1 MVTNTCTLKGM
12 LSQSCWSKKLSLKG
26 SVKQFCSH
34 ANAKHRTLC
43 DTFYKQYA
51 SNLFCKD
58 NLKFHSLYK
67 CLITPCTLH
76 QSLTQ
81 SAVQND
87 DKIVK
92 FNIITLSSM
101 IHVFKKNSS
110 THFASLALKL
120 NKETSIKTCIFSTKA
135 EQRDKLKNMQCVPLS
150 HKKSNKRILI
160 FKKTQ
165 HLQIYKALSVQLYTC
180 IENSH

>member
-12 LSQSCWSKKLSLKG
+12 LSQSWSQKLSLKG

-34 ANAKHRTLC
+34 ANAKHRTIC
-43 DTFYKQYA
+43 ETFYKKYI

-58 NLKFHSLYK
+58 DLKFHSLYK
-67 CLITPCTLH
+67 CLITHCTLH

-87 DKIVK
+87 DNIVK

-101 IHVFKKNSS
+101 IHVF
-110 THFASLALKL
+110 
-120 NKETSIKTCIFSTKA
+120 
-135 EQRDKLKNMQCVPLS
+135 
-150 HKKSNKRILI
+150 
-160 FKKTQ
+160 
-165 HLQIYKALSVQLYTC
+165 
-180 IENSH
+180 

>member
-1 MVTNTCTLKGM
+1 
-12 LSQSCWSKKLSLKG
+12 
-26 SVKQFCSH
+26 
-34 ANAKHRTLC
+34 
-43 DTFYKQYA
+43 
-51 SNLFCKD
+51 
-58 NLKFHSLYK
+58 
-67 CLITPCTLH
+67 
-76 QSLTQ
+76 
-81 SAVQND
+81 
-87 DKIVK
+87 
-92 FNIITLSSM
+92 M

-135 EQRDKLKNMQCVPLS
+135 EQRDQLKNMQCVPLS

-160 FKKTQ
+160 LKKTQ